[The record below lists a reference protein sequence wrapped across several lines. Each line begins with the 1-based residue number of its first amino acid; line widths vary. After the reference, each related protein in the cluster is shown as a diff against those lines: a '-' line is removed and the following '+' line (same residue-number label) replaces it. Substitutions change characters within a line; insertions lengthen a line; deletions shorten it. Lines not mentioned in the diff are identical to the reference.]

1 MNTITHTQLVGV
13 ELSFHF
19 PQGITGDDL
28 TKIKTKVQ
36 RTMAHSDYSV
46 NAMFFIDNNNIRA
59 VLGYSVDDFNPYKT
73 YDQLKK
79 PLQRLIDSHPEAA
92 TYGFS
97 Y

>member
-1 MNTITHTQLVGV
+1 MNTLTATKLVGV

-28 TKIKTKVQ
+28 VKIKSKVQ
-36 RTMAHSDYSV
+36 RTMSHSEYSV

-59 VLGYSVDDFNPYKT
+59 VIAYDIDDFNPYKT

-79 PLQRLIDSHPEAA
+79 PLQRLIDSHKEAA
-92 TYGFS
+92 TFGFS

>member
-1 MNTITHTQLVGV
+1 MNTLTSKLVGV

-19 PQGITGDDL
+19 PQGIKGDDL
-28 TKIKTKVQ
+28 ARIKRKVQ
-36 RTMAHSDYSV
+36 RMVEGLDYSV
-46 NAMFFIDNNNIRA
+46 NAMFFVDNNNIRA
-59 VLGYSVDDFNPYKT
+59 VLGYDITDFNPYKT
-73 YDQLKK
+73 YDELKK

>member
-1 MNTITHTQLVGV
+1 MNTLTSKLVGV

-19 PQGITGDDL
+19 PQGIKQDDL
-28 TKIKTKVQ
+28 ERIKRKVQ
-36 RTMAHSDYSV
+36 RMVEGIDYSV

-59 VLGYSVDDFNPYKT
+59 VLGYDITDFNPYKT
-73 YDQLKK
+73 YDELKK